1 MGFSPH
7 LYAGVTLMF
16 SCLHM
21 FANVCV
27 CRSLCTHVRIP
38 KEAGLL
44 VRYGVCMCVYAVVLP
59 TNESLR
65 SPAVQG

>member
-1 MGFSPH
+1 MGFSLH
-7 LYAGVTLMF
+7 SYAGVSLMF

-27 CRSLCTHVRIP
+27 CRSLSTHVRIP

-44 VRYGVCMCVYAVVLP
+44 VRYGVVCVYVCVCMCMQLCYPLM
-59 TNESLR
+59 NH
-65 SPAVQG
+65 